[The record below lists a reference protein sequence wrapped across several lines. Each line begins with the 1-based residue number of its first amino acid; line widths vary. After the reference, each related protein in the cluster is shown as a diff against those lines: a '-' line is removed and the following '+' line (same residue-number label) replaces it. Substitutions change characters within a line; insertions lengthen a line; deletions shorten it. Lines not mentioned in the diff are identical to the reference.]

1 MEKLKFVIDR
11 SEKIFREFDLSIL
24 TFTQHKKLI
33 KNYLSSDSI
42 NIETNDKEKK
52 KIMKQA
58 FLAVA
63 ASGSVT

>member
-11 SEKIFREFDLSIL
+11 SEKLFSEFDLCIL
-24 TFTQHKKLI
+24 TFNQHKKLI

-52 KIMKQA
+52 KK
-58 FLAVA
+58 L
-63 ASGSVT
+63 